1 MAKKTIIDAITKLY
15 SKLGGNI
22 SDVLGTRSNV
32 NFMGTGKTSEG
43 FLDMDLNVNA
53 LGSLSQSKA
62 VDELKSAVGFATA
75 DKLNDLQANKLLTNM
90 MRMDEFYNPTPNI
103 TDMATGTRNL
113 DNEGLAALRE
123 RTGDTPLTV
132 PGLRD
137 ADGVRPAE
145 KSTMMNPDGTV
156 VQDSNLMKRLDD
168 IVKRKQGK
176 RMLDEDE
183 IADLSDD
190 VGDLDAYSDF
200 DGTLASANRIRKEHA
215 DYVAEMRM
223 EYQRGN
229 LDPAPGEANRETFLR
244 RKFDEMEASGDRRLM
259 TRDEIEELN
268 TFDQAAAK
276 TPFDEAVEYNPTPGD
291 TVQNLVDQK
300 FGIGYFDNIGA
311 TPSQRGSAREFLV
324 EALKKESP
332 NQTNFSD
339 IIDAVDVKYI
349 TEGGG
354 GLAGDP
360 LTIVNK
366 YFGPRIAEMVP
377 SGASSE
383 EIAIFTERVLNNVV
397 DANGLRPGDPRF
409 DRLTAKFTE
418 NFAEGGLAGILNVG
432 REGYAEGGAIYPR
445 LSTLSSG
452 VESAEQQLQTINT
465 ALQEA
470 ESNLGSGSS
479 EGDTA
484 ITGGPSFTESFEE
497 TDSPNFFSGN
507 TFPITGGGQPPML
520 STGIPPGGGSQL
532 GTPEERDQF
541 KIRTIEERKQIAE
554 DMNNSSGGGL
564 MKNDGTRVPIT
575 YEQVGDGSNT
585 MPSMPM
591 KPKSDNPFGNIMQ
604 ATPSTGGGP
613 SLTQTADPARE
624 AYDKAVQA
632 AKKQRAEG
640 FMGRVVLPGERSFE
654 DFSSG
659 FNYMQNNPNSLN
671 QLQGIG
677 GGLMGSLGGFNVQKP
692 VLSIGNTGQNRS
704 PFARGGLAKILEV

>member
-15 SKLGGNI
+15 SKLGGNL

-103 TDMATGTRNL
+103 MDMATGTRNL

-215 DYVAEMRM
+215 DYVAEMKM

-244 RKFDEMEASGDRRLM
+244 RKFDEMEASGDKRLM

-268 TFDQAAAK
+268 MFDQAAAK
-276 TPFDEAVEYNPTPGD
+276 TPFDEAVEYNTRPED
-291 TVQNLVDQK
+291 VVQNLVDQK
-300 FGIGYFDNIGA
+300 FGIGYFDNVGA

-324 EALKKESP
+324 EALKKENP

-339 IIDAVDVKYI
+339 IIEAVDVKYI

-432 REGYAEGGAIYPR
+432 REGYAEGGAIYP
-445 LSTLSSG
+445 
-452 VESAEQQLQTINT
+452 
-465 ALQEA
+465 
-470 ESNLGSGSS
+470 
-479 EGDTA
+479 
-484 ITGGPSFTESFEE
+484 
-497 TDSPNFFSGN
+497 
-507 TFPITGGGQPPML
+507 
-520 STGIPPGGGSQL
+520 
-532 GTPEERDQF
+532 
-541 KIRTIEERKQIAE
+541 
-554 DMNNSSGGGL
+554 
-564 MKNDGTRVPIT
+564 
-575 YEQVGDGSNT
+575 
-585 MPSMPM
+585 
-591 KPKSDNPFGNIMQ
+591 
-604 ATPSTGGGP
+604 
-613 SLTQTADPARE
+613 SL
-624 AYDKAVQA
+624 
-632 AKKQRAEG
+632 
-640 FMGRVVLPGERSFE
+640 
-654 DFSSG
+654 
-659 FNYMQNNPNSLN
+659 
-671 QLQGIG
+671 IH
-677 GGLMGSLGGFNVQKP
+677 
-692 VLSIGNTGQNRS
+692 
-704 PFARGGLAKILEV
+704 